1 MSLND
6 DDWLQSSSG
15 SGAFTPWPE
24 EYNENIEDDFT
35 PVGDIPPI
43 GEDHQEDAYVAM
55 TRPDVADVVASDH
68 LPPGQP
74 FTTKIPP
81 GFNGLGSFFAFE
93 ELVYDWVDITQLP
106 PEMHGPSLKTR
117 LTGEAAT
124 HRPLLDRLQLRD
136 KDLGVE

>member
-24 EYNENIEDDFT
+24 DYIELEEEFT
-35 PVGDIPPI
+35 PVGEIPPMA
-43 GEDHQEDAYVAM
+43 EDPQEDAYVAM
-55 TRPDVADVVASDH
+55 TQPANADVFASDQ

-124 HRPLLDRLQLRD
+124 HRPLPVSYTHLTLPTKRI
-136 KDLGVE
+136 V

>member
-15 SGAFTPWPE
+15 SGAFVPWPD
-24 EYNENIEDDFT
+24 ENIEEEFT
-35 PVGDIPPI
+35 PVGEIPPI
-43 GEDHQEDAYVAM
+43 AEDYPQEDAYVAM
-55 TRPDVADVVASDH
+55 TQPDVADVFASEQ

-106 PEMHGPSLKTR
+106 PEMHRPSLKTR
-117 LTGEAAT
+117 LTGELSLI
-124 HRPLLDRLQLRD
+124 HI
-136 KDLGVE
+136 